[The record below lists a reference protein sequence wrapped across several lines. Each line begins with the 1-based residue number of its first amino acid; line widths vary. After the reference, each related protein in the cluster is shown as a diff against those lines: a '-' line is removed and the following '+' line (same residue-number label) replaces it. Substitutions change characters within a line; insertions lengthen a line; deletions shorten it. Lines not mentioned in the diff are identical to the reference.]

1 MLRACALDFKG
12 SWDDHLPLIEFAY
25 NNSFHSSIGMG
36 PFEALYERKCRSLIG
51 WFEMGEA
58 AVSIPDSVFEAM
70 EKVKLIRESRIGKVA
85 DEVELPSELPSVHP
99 IFHVSMLRVHISDTV
114 VVDSSVSADI
124 QENLSFDKIP
134 VEILDFSVRTLR
146 NKEVPLVKVLWRNQS
161 VEGATWEVE
170 ADMRSKYPHLFSANS
185 DQAEGELAALQR
197 YSSLHSRY
205 SHRNRFEDIF
215 RGNFAKVKVEIDLLK
230 PRLDQIWLGF
240 NWFDDTDDGKWL
252 DIEYDKIIND
262 QINRHSNQIDPYKKN
277 DKNKHTDDEINS
289 RKDNDIHNNSN
300 LHKYAIEPRNTHHNY
315 LRLISGTS
323 LEEDQANEDVFMG
336 THGHMSESSYED
348 DGAEP
353 SSEDENHEYKMSSEE
368 YDEFERLDSESY
380 HSEDYLDNLDA
391 QTTNDYAT
399 HLIGTFIP
407 QTLVEVNI
415 SSKMDRIIHTTY
427 FSPRG
432 KERKRGDSESLKMMM
447 KKLEAYENILGQLIN
462 KLKSDFYVSFED
474 GDPRISN
481 ISQITGFKQVMLV
494 VLAVMVGIVV
504 TIMMVVVDS
513 DGGGCDVMLLNY
525 DFSGRRD
532 VVAFMKEIQAQGLYA
547 CLRMGP
553 YIEAEWTY
561 GGFPFWLQDVPGVVF
576 RSNNEPFKFYMQN
589 FTTMMVNLMK
599 SEGLYA
605 SQGGPI
611 ILSQIENEYRNVE
624 KAFRESGPPYVRWAA
639 EMAVGLQTGV
649 PWCMCKQDDAPDPLY
664 HGGTNF
670 GRTAA
675 EYMITS
681 YYDQAPLD
689 EYGLIRQPK
698 WGHLK
703 ELHEAMKLC
712 SETILSVFPSMQ
724 SLGEQQEVSTQFNAR
739 TAIPAFKFDSAKKWE
754 QFEEVIPQFDDT
766 SLRSD
771 ILLEHMNT
779 TKDVSDYLWYTSSIQ
794 QDSMEQQST
803 LSVKS
808 LGHVLH
814 AFVNGEH
821 VGSAHGQFRKTS
833 FTLESTVSLN
843 KGKNNISLLS
853 ATVGLPNSGSFLER
867 RTLGV
872 ESVITQDSKEA
883 KDITNYSWGYQ
894 VGLLGE
900 KLQLYSSEGSKSADW
915 SNLGSSQ
922 PLTWYKSVFD
932 APKGDDPVALNLGSM
947 GKGEAWVNGQS
958 IGQYWVSFQ
967 TLAGIPSQTWYVK
980 VTLI

>member
-1 MLRACALDFKG
+1 MDANQEKG
-12 SWDDHLPLIEFAY
+12 QPNGIKNTPGNKGIEP
-25 NNSFHSSIGMG
+25 N
-36 PFEALYERKCRSLIG
+36 
-51 WFEMGEA
+51 
-58 AVSIPDSVFEAM
+58 
-70 EKVKLIRESRIGKVA
+70 
-85 DEVELPSELPSVHP
+85 
-99 IFHVSMLRVHISDTV
+99 
-114 VVDSSVSADI
+114 DI
-124 QENLSFDKIP
+124 NKGITNL
-134 VEILDFSVRTLR
+134 
-146 NKEVPLVKVLWRNQS
+146 Q
-161 VEGATWEVE
+161 
-170 ADMRSKYPHLFSANS
+170 
-185 DQAEGELAALQR
+185 
-197 YSSLHSRY
+197 
-205 SHRNRFEDIF
+205 
-215 RGNFAKVKVEIDLLK
+215 
-230 PRLDQIWLGF
+230 
-240 NWFDDTDDGKWL
+240 
-252 DIEYDKIIND
+252 IIND
-262 QINRHSNQIDPYKKN
+262 QISRHSNQIDPYKKN

-300 LHKYAIEPRNTHHNY
+300 LHKYAIELKNAHNNY

-323 LEEDQANEDVFMG
+323 LEKDQANEDVIMG
-336 THGHMSESSYED
+336 THGHLSESSYED

-353 SSEDENHEYKMSSEE
+353 SSKDEKYEDEMSSEE
-368 YDEFERLDSESY
+368 SDEFESLDSESF
-380 HSEDYLDNLDA
+380 HNEDYLDNLDS
-391 QTTNDYAT
+391 QTTNNYAA
-399 HLIGTFIP
+399 HLIGNFIP

-415 SSKMDRIIHTTY
+415 SFEMDRIIHTTY
-427 FSPRG
+427 FSPRE
-432 KERKRGDSESLKMMM
+432 KERERGDSESLKIMM
-447 KKLEAYENILGQLIN
+447 KKLEAYGNILGQLIN

-481 ISQITGFKQVMLV
+481 ISQITGFKQV
-494 VLAVMVGIVV
+494 VMVGIVV
-504 TIMMVVVDS
+504 TVMMVVIDS
-513 DGGGCDVMLLNY
+513 DGGDCDVMLLN
-525 DFSGRRD
+525 
-532 VVAFMKEIQAQGLYA
+532 LH
-547 CLRMGP
+547 
-553 YIEAEWTY
+553 
-561 GGFPFWLQDVPGVVF
+561 DVPGVVF

-599 SEGLYA
+599 SEGIYA

-624 KAFRESGPPYVRWAA
+624 KAFREYGPPYVRWAA
-639 EMAVGLQTGV
+639 EMAVGLQTGL

-739 TAIPAFKFDSAKKWE
+739 TAIPAFKFDSAEKWE

-843 KGKNNISLLS
+843 KGTNNISLIS

-915 SNLGSSQ
+915 SSLASSQ

-958 IGQYWVSFQ
+958 IGRYWVSFQ
-967 TLAGIPSQTWYVK
+967 TLAGIPSQTCYNVPRSFLQPGDNLL
-980 VTLI
+980 VLFEEETGNPLDITLDTISVSKPPLRK